1 MNFLLP
7 VYVSLIL
14 RIEFTFK
21 MKGTYPFSLER
32 HTQDDNVVAWLN
44 VWM

>member
-21 MKGTYPFSLER
+21 AKGTYPCSLER
-32 HTQDDNVVAWLN
+32 HTQEDNGVAWLN
-44 VWM
+44 V